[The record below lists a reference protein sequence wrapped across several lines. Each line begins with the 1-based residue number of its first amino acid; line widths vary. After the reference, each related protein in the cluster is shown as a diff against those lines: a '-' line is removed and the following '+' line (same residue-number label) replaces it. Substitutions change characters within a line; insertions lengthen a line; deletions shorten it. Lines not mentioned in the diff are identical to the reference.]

1 MGEKIFLLP
10 LAAIYYNIQDS
21 VAKSK
26 EYIVE
31 LNININIYIY
41 LPWYNVQF
49 RFQCMQQS
57 MNQLSNTQR
66 YTLTAG
72 YEELR

>member
-26 EYIVE
+26 EYIFE
-31 LNININIYIY
+31 LFIHIYS
-41 LPWYNVQF
+41 P
-49 RFQCMQQS
+49 
-57 MNQLSNTQR
+57 
-66 YTLTAG
+66 
-72 YEELR
+72 